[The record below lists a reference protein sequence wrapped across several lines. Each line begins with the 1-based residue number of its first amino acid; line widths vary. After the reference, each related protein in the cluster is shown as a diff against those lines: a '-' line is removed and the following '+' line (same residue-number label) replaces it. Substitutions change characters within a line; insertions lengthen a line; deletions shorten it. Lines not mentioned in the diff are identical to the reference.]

1 MTERTSV
8 PALVLEGGGFRGLF
22 TAGVLDVL
30 QERGLYGFSS
40 IWGVSAGA
48 INGSNFR
55 ARQIGR
61 TMRDILAFRDDR
73 RFMSLWSLATT
84 GDIAGVDFMYG
95 EVQDRLDPCD
105 VETFNESETPFFA
118 VVSDVTFGTPD
129 YLRVERYPEDLV
141 KVRASASLPTVS
153 RIVEIDGHRYL
164 DGGTTDSIPFET
176 AMGLP
181 GAREVAGH
189 VPAERALVV
198 LTRDRDYV
206 RDAGSEAIAL
216 RSHRYDGYPYYLDA
230 LSTRAER
237 YNAQRERLWELER
250 AGRCLV
256 IAPEEPVR
264 VGSSTRD
271 GESLLTLYIAGRR
284 QAEARLAEIDAFLCA
299 GEDAAD
305 PAAPAAADPDFAP
318 TQDKE

>member
-1 MTERTSV
+1 MSTEKTNV

-30 QERGLYGFSS
+30 QERGMYDFSS
-40 IWGVSAGA
+40 VWGVSAGA
-48 INGSNFR
+48 INASNFR
-55 ARQIGR
+55 SRQIGR
-61 TMRDILAFRDDR
+61 TMRDMLAFRDDK

-84 GDIAGVDFMYG
+84 GNMAGADFMYD
-95 EVQDRLDPCD
+95 EVQNHIDPCD
-105 VETFNESETPFFA
+105 VETFNASDLPMYA

-129 YLRVERYPEDLV
+129 YLPVHRFPDDIDR
-141 KVRASASLPTVS
+141 VRASASLPMVS
-153 RIVEIDGHRYL
+153 RIVEIDGKRYL

-181 GAREVAGH
+181 GAREVEGH

-198 LTRDRDYV
+198 LTQDRGFV
-206 RDAGSEAIAL
+206 RGAGSEAIAL
-216 RSHRYDGYPYYLDA
+216 KSHLYDAYPYYLEA
-230 LSTRAER
+230 LATRGER

-250 AGRCLV
+250 EGGCLV
-256 IAPEEPVR
+256 IAPEEPVT

-271 GESLLTLYIAGRR
+271 GEALLSLYIAGRR

-299 GEDAAD
+299 C
-305 PAAPAAADPDFAP
+305 
-318 TQDKE
+318 

>member
-1 MTERTSV
+1 MPAQTQKTNV
-8 PALVLEGGGFRGLF
+8 PALVLEGGGFRGMF

-30 QERGLYGFSS
+30 QERGLTGFSS

-55 ARQIGR
+55 SRQIGR

-73 RFMSLWSLATT
+73 RFMSLWSFATT
-84 GDIAGVDFMYG
+84 GDIAGADFMYG

-105 VETFNESETPFFA
+105 IETFNESETPFYA

-129 YLRVERYPEDLV
+129 YLPVRSYPEDLV

-153 RIVEIDGHRYL
+153 RVVEIDGHRYL

-181 GAREVAGH
+181 GAREVEGH
-189 VPAERALVV
+189 IPAERALVV

-206 RDAGSEAIAL
+206 RGDGSEAIAL
-216 RSHRYDGYPYYLDA
+216 KSHRYDAYPYYLEA
-230 LSTRAER
+230 LRTRGER
-237 YNAQRERLWELER
+237 YNAQREHLWELER
-250 AGRCLV
+250 EGRCLV
-256 IAPEEPVR
+256 IAPEGPVT

-271 GESLLTLYIAGRR
+271 GESLLTLYVAGRR

-299 GEDAAD
+299 DC
-305 PAAPAAADPDFAP
+305 
-318 TQDKE
+318 